1 MVEVVLCLFDEGVYL
16 LQPLQI
22 PYCRRKEESENHV
35 DIVGESL
42 AALLLVRHKVDHH
55 VCLEIAYGDGHV
67 ALVYYTKRHGGVWR
81 TRAYLLDIRYTKDNE
96 HPSVVILVACTFV
109 GIADVGQEIVG
120 YVEFVFQ
127 KLLVVVCRTRY
138 LYPAVGLPFADG
150 LKCRVCI
157 PKCSH
162 KDRSPW
168 VKTMCGRPAVMSC
181 CPPALQIHIFRV
193 IVVHILRIY

>member
-1 MVEVVLCLFDEGVYL
+1 MLCLFDEGIDL
-16 LQPLQI
+16 LQTFQI
-22 PYCRRKEESENHV
+22 PHCRRQKESENHV
-35 DIVGESL
+35 YIVSKSL
-42 AALLLVRHKVDHH
+42 ASLLLVRHKVDHH
-55 VCLEIAYGDGHV
+55 VCLVIAHSDSDI
-67 ALVYYTKRHGGVWR
+67 ALVYDTKRHSGVWR
-81 TRAYLLDIRYTKDNE
+81 TRAYLLDIRYTKNDE
-96 HPSVVILVACTFV
+96 HPSVVILVARTFV
-109 GIADVGQEIVG
+109 GIADVGEKIVG

-127 KLLVVVCRTRY
+127 KLLVVVCRTCY
-138 LYPAVGLPFADG
+138 LYPTVGLPFVDG